1 MPIAHGHGARLVPLH
16 RRIVLLVRSRTRG
29 LAGVVVLMGLLSLTI
44 RPDFILW
51 IGGIVVSFMA
61 IPLMLAAGPRELTGA
76 TAALWL
82 QKPVDELRFVLARF
96 GETLLAT
103 VGVAVLFGLAWVLV
117 GQGLGWD
124 PFRPPIL
131 VLPLGA
137 LASLVIAAMAFGA
150 AAWLPRGSRAAVLI
164 LIVLGFGLFDPE
176 MSDPELVRQGP
187 AALARL
193 VLLPLPDILRFGLG
207 LTGDLPF
214 SAQPIAK
221 AVLHALAWTTL
232 GALGVWRSAA
242 RGGIGFR

>member
-51 IGGIVVSFMA
+51 IGGIVVSFVA
-61 IPLMLAAGPRELTGA
+61 IPLMLAASPRELTGA

-82 QKPVDELRFVLARF
+82 QEPVDELRFVLARF

-150 AAWLPRGSRAAVLI
+150 AAWLPRGPDPDCPWVRSLRSRDVGSGAGAPGTRGSGAARA
-164 LIVLGFGLFDPE
+164 P
-176 MSDPELVRQGP
+176 
-187 AALARL
+187 ALARHPS
-193 VLLPLPDILRFGLG
+193 VRTRPDG
-207 LTGDLPF
+207 
-214 SAQPIAK
+214 
-221 AVLHALAWTTL
+221 
-232 GALGVWRSAA
+232 
-242 RGGIGFR
+242 